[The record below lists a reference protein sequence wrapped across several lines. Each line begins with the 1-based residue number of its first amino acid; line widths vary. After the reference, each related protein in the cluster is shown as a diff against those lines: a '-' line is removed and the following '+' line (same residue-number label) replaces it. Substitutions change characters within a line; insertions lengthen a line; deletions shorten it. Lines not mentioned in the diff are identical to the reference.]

1 MFLILT
7 SKPGQFRT
15 ELGAGLRE
23 VEAWEYH
30 AHGRTRAR
38 FVIAELEGTT
48 KVRIVDEGD
57 YPVVNQV
64 PSKFFPKFD
73 TIEAA
78 RAELNQ
84 LSGASSSGTT
94 LVKL

>member
-15 ELGAGLRE
+15 ELGADLRE

-30 AHGRTRAR
+30 AHGRTRAK

-48 KVRIVDEGD
+48 KIRIVDEGAH
-57 YPVVNQV
+57 PVVNQV
-64 PSKFFPKFD
+64 PSKFFPRFE
-73 TIEAA
+73 TLEAA
-78 RAELNQ
+78 RHELQQ
-84 LSGASSSGTT
+84 LSGSATSGTT
-94 LVKL
+94 LVRL

>member
-15 ELGAGLRE
+15 ELGADLRE

-30 AHGRTRAR
+30 AHGRTRAK
-38 FVIAELEGTT
+38 FVIAELDGTT
-48 KVRIVDEGD
+48 KIRIVDEGAH
-57 YPVVNQV
+57 PVVNQV

-73 TIEAA
+73 TLEAA
-78 RAELNQ
+78 RRELHQ
-84 LSGASSSGTT
+84 LSGSGSCGTT

>member
-15 ELGAGLRE
+15 ELGDDLRQI
-23 VEAWEYH
+23 EAWEYH

-38 FVIAELEGTT
+38 FVIAELDGTA
-48 KVRIVDEGD
+48 KIRIVDEGAH
-57 YPVVNQV
+57 PVVNNV
-64 PSKFFPKFD
+64 PSKFFPKFE
-73 TIEAA
+73 TLEAA
-78 RAELNQ
+78 RHELQQ
-84 LSGASSSGTT
+84 LSGSASSGTT

>member
-15 ELGAGLRE
+15 ELGADLRE

-38 FVIAELEGTT
+38 FVI
-48 KVRIVDEGD
+48 
-57 YPVVNQV
+57 
-64 PSKFFPKFD
+64 
-73 TIEAA
+73 
-78 RAELNQ
+78 
-84 LSGASSSGTT
+84 
-94 LVKL
+94 

>member
-15 ELGAGLRE
+15 ELGADLHE

-30 AHGRTRAR
+30 AHGRTRAK
-38 FVIAELEGTT
+38 FVIAELAGAT
-48 KVRIVDEGD
+48 KIRIVDEGA

-73 TIEAA
+73 TLEAA
-78 RAELNQ
+78 RAELRQ
-84 LSGASSSGTT
+84 LSGAASTGTT
-94 LVKL
+94 LVRL